1 MEVLVFQRPS
11 KRTKIGSVAFIEPV
25 NSTRREELDTV
36 SEGGCGGVVLWE
48 EFFDL
53 HSALVSPSF

>member
-11 KRTKIGSVAFIEPV
+11 KRTKIGSVAFVEPV
-25 NSTRREELDTV
+25 NRTWREELDTV
-36 SEGGCGGVVLWE
+36 SEGGCGDGVWE
-48 EFFDL
+48 DFLDF